1 MNALQNNA
9 ERVLEAS
16 NVDELHGS
24 EVAQLIVKSDSLF

>member
-1 MNALQNNA
+1 MNALQNDA

-24 EVAQLIVKSDSLF
+24 EAAQLIVKSDRFF